1 MLIGL
6 LSQQAINFLFAGGRG
21 FKISLGLNREGMSD
35 GTITELHC
43 RGKQDAFFIQ
53 NAQRTWFGTEYDRR
67 PGGARDIV
75 RLDPYTPVT
84 WNSRVEIDLPRY
96 GDILKEVQIRINMPT
111 WLPSAVA
118 AINMDPDKTIQI
130 PTNLNP
136 AINSVYG
143 WVNGIANALITKWEL
158 YADNLKLAEGYGQ
171 VNQWYPLTRTTH
183 NKAPLIIETTGQHVY
198 EAGPEVIISGD
209 SLKAIQNNATPPE
222 LSFTVPIPGCQ
233 GRDDVGLPLW
243 AMRSHQRLFL
253 RLSIAP
259 VTTLAESG
267 NFVEVL
273 GGPTLYDVCPTPW
286 GAKPIY
292 INGALSPHRTLSL
305 QKMGTPV
312 IYGWYDVLFL
322 DNDTREA
329 LTKVPH
335 SIPFSYQML
344 ELVTFDQNTLIP
356 GSTYNKRLDIR
367 GFFEMLSV
375 RFVSELAILQNRYY
389 DTFPYPPRSTGTL
402 NLRPTNTT
410 DWVTDIGLIVNGEQR
425 INVMPADIMD
435 LLMVNTKMSRDM
447 LDKFYFFVFG
457 EQVDRE
463 PAGNLFI
470 SRTHKVV
477 LQFTFADVP
486 IQPILDTRAC
496 AVSILGRGWNILD
509 IEGGFAKVRFPD

>member
-1 MLIGL
+1 MLVGL
-6 LSQQAINFLFAGGRG
+6 LVAAAVNFLFACGG
-21 FKISLGLNREGMSD
+21 FKISPGLNREGMSD

-53 NAQRTWFGTEYDRR
+53 NAQRTWFGTDYDRR

-84 WNSRVEIDLPRY
+84 WDSRVEIDLPRY
-96 GDILKEVQIRINMPT
+96 GDILKEAQIRINMPT
-111 WLPSAVA
+111 WLPPEVA
-118 AINMDPDKTIQI
+118 AMNLEPSKEITL
-130 PTNLNP
+130 PTNLLP
-136 AINSVYG
+136 SRTTTYG
-143 WVNGIANALITKWEL
+143 WVNGIANALIAKWEL

-183 NKAPLIIETTGQHVY
+183 NKAPLLVETTGQHVV
-198 EAGPEVIISGD
+198 EVGPQVITTGNARR
-209 SLKAIQNNATPPE
+209 AIQNNATPPE
-222 LSFTVPIPGCQ
+222 LSFTVPLPGCQ

-253 RLSIAP
+253 RLTISP
-259 VTTLAESG
+259 VTTLAESSD
-267 NFVEVL
+267 FVQVL
-273 GGPTLYDVCPTPW
+273 GGPTLYDISPTPW
-286 GAKPIY
+286 SGKQIY
-292 INGALSPHRTLSL
+292 INGLPTSHRTVPL
-305 QKMGTPV
+305 QRMGAPV

-329 LTKVPH
+329 LVKVPH

-344 ELVTFDQNTLIP
+344 EALTFDQNTLIP
-356 GSTYNKRLDIR
+356 GYRFSKRLDIR
-367 GFFEMLSV
+367 GFFEILTV

-389 DTFPYPPRSTGTL
+389 DTFPYPPRNGSTL

-410 DWVTDIGLIVNGEQR
+410 DWVTDIGLIVNGEER
-425 INVMPADIMD
+425 INVAPPDVMD
-435 LLMVNTKMSRDM
+435 LLTVNTKMPRDM

-486 IQPILDTRAC
+486 IQPILNNRAC
-496 AVSILGRGWNILD
+496 IVTILGRGWNILD
-509 IEGGFAKVRFPD
+509 IQDGFAKVRYPD